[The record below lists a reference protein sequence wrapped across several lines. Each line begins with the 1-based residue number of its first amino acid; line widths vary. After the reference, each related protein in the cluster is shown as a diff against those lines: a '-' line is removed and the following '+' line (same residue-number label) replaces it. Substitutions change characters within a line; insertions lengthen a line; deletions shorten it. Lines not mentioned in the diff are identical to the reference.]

1 MAQPQQRPAQGVVR
15 FYNFL
20 PESASFLGEV
30 LAGLA
35 RAQKTLPSKYFYDAH
50 GCGLL
55 EKICESSDDSPA
67 RIELSLLREHAAA
80 MALFLGPDCQLI
92 ELGGGATR
100 KTSVLIGQ
108 LQPSLYV
115 PVGISAGVMQMAAAG
130 LAQDF
135 PWLNIT
141 GVCAD
146 YTGPL
151 ALPSFVGVPIRKK
164 VVYLPGAIFGIFTPH
179 EAAGLLRLAR
189 RLVGPGGALL
199 AGVELKPDRAAAESA
214 CSDASGAA
222 AAFNLNLLERIN
234 RALGG
239 DFQLRRFRHRA
250 AYHEGQGWTEMHV
263 ESLASQFVHVGGT
276 RFGFGQGETVLTAIS
291 CTHGADAFRA
301 LAQRAGFAPGQ
312 TWSDAASR
320 FSVHGMIAV

>member
-35 RAQKTLPSKYFYDAH
+35 GAPKTLPSKHLYDAR
-50 GCGLL
+50 GCELL
-55 EKICESSDDSPA
+55 ETMGESPDCSAA
-67 RIELSLLREHAAA
+67 RTELALLREQAAA

-92 ELGGGATR
+92 ELGGGAAR
-100 KTSVLIGQ
+100 KTGLLIGQ

-115 PVGISAGVMQMAAAG
+115 PVGISAGAMQAAAAG
-130 LAQDF
+130 LAQAF
-135 PWLNIT
+135 PWLNIA

-164 VVYLPGAIFGIFTPH
+164 AVYLPGAILGDFTPQ
-179 EAAGLLRLAR
+179 EAAALLRLAR
-189 RLVGPGGALL
+189 RLVGSGGALL
-199 AGVELKPDRAAAESA
+199 AGIEPKPDRAATQVA
-214 CSDASGAA
+214 CSDASGAI

-234 RALGG
+234 RELGG

-250 AYHEGQGWTEMHV
+250 MYHEAQGWTEMRF
-263 ESLASQFVHVGGT
+263 ESLASQFVHIGGR
-276 RFGFGQGETVLTAIS
+276 RFSFGLGETLVTAIC
-291 CTHGADAFRA
+291 CTHRADAFRA
-301 LAQRAGFAPGQ
+301 LAQDAGFAPGE
-312 TWSDAASR
+312 TWSDAAGR

>member
-35 RAQKTLPSKYFYDAH
+35 GAPKTLPSKHLYDAR
-50 GCGLL
+50 GCELL
-55 EKICESSDDSPA
+55 ETMGESPDCSAA
-67 RIELSLLREHAAA
+67 RTELALLREQAAA
-80 MALFLGPDCQLI
+80 MALFVGPDCQLI
-92 ELGGGATR
+92 ELGAGAARNTGL
-100 KTSVLIGQ
+100 LIGQ

-115 PVGISAGVMQMAAAG
+115 PVGISAGAMQAAAAG
-130 LAQDF
+130 LAQTF
-135 PWLNIT
+135 PWLNIA
-141 GVCAD
+141 GVRAD

-151 ALPSFVGVPIRKK
+151 ALPSFVGVPIKK
-164 VVYLPGAIFGIFTPH
+164 KAVYLPGAIFGNFTPP

-189 RLVGPGGALL
+189 RLVGSGGALL
-199 AGVELKPDRAAAESA
+199 AGVELKPDQAAQAA
-214 CSDASGAA
+214 CSDASGAI
-222 AAFNLNLLERIN
+222 AAFNFNLLERIN
-234 RALGG
+234 RELGG

-250 AYHEGQGWTEMHV
+250 AYHEAQGWTEMRF
-263 ESLASQFVHVGGT
+263 ESLASQFVHIGGR
-276 RFGFGQGETVLTAIS
+276 RFSFGLGETLFTAIC

-301 LAQRAGFAPGQ
+301 LAQDAGFAPGQ
-312 TWSDAASR
+312 TWSDAAGR